1 MKYLTSITL
10 LVALA
15 CGGNGKRDKGEVG
28 GSHASSQTMEGM
40 EGMEG
45 MAMSGGPIRITS
57 GQAALAGV
65 TFAVAREAPLTRTVR
80 AVAIATPDERALG
93 IVNARVSGWVEK
105 LHVEETGSFVRERQP
120 LLEIYAPELVTAQEE
135 LLMAKHLA
143 GIGGGDTLLAAAR
156 RRLVLWGISEEEIA
170 AIEQSGEP
178 RRRLTIHSPYRGHIL
193 EKHVI
198 EGQMIKAGDP
208 LFKIADLST
217 IWIEPAIFEADI
229 PSVQLGQRAEVVFD
243 ALPGHLF
250 VGRVTFIYPELD
262 MKTRTLKV
270 RIEVPNR
277 ELLIKPAMYGTVR
290 IVTDGPRGVVVPL
303 TAVLPTGTRDL
314 AFVVRRGEVVP
325 TEVVVGW
332 RGDSTI
338 LVADGLAAEDTVVA
352 SATFLFDSES
362 QLAAAMAGIMLNMG
376 MGLDMGGMPMPEMPR
391 GETEMQGTPTE
402 MKGMPKDPGK
412 GRRP

>member
-10 LVALA
+10 LIAVA
-15 CGGNGKRDKGEVG
+15 CGGAGKREKGEG
-28 GSHASSQTMEGM
+28 AGSHASSQTMEGM
-40 EGMEG
+40 
-45 MAMSGGPIRITS
+45 AMGPGPIRITA

-65 TFAVAREAPLTRTVR
+65 TFAVAGVAPLTRTIR
-80 AVAIATPDERALG
+80 AVAIVTPDERSLG

-105 LHVEETGSFVRERQP
+105 LHVEETGSFVRESQP
-120 LLEIYAPELVTAQEE
+120 LLEIYAPELVSAQEE
-135 LLMAKHLA
+135 LLLARHLA

-156 RRLVLWGISEEEIA
+156 RRLMLWGISEDEIS
-170 AIEQSGEP
+170 AIEQSGEA
-178 RRRLTIHSPYRGHIL
+178 RRRLTIRSPYRGHIL

-217 IWIEPAIFEADI
+217 IWVEPAIFEADI
-229 PSVQLGQRAEVVFD
+229 SSVQLGQRAEVVFD
-243 ALPGHLF
+243 ALPGHRF

-270 RIEVPNR
+270 RVEVPNR
-277 ELLIKPAMYGTVR
+277 GLLIKPGMYGTVR
-290 IVTDGPRGVVVPL
+290 IVTHGPRGVVVPL

-325 TEVVVGW
+325 TDVVVGW
-332 RGDSTI
+332 RGDSTV
-338 LVADGLAAEDTVVA
+338 LVADGLAAGDTLVA

-362 QLAAAMAGIMLNMG
+362 QLGAAMAGIMLNMG
-376 MGLDMGGMPMPEMPR
+376 MGLDMGGMPMPEMPM
-391 GETEMQGTPTE
+391 GETQMQGPP
-402 MKGMPKDPGK
+402 MQMQDMPKDLGK
-412 GRRP
+412 GRQP

>member
-1 MKYLTSITL
+1 MKYVTSIML
-10 LVALA
+10 LVAVA
-15 CGGNGKRDKGEVG
+15 CGGNGKREQGEGG
-28 GSHASSQTMEGM
+28 GSHAPSHTM

-45 MAMSGGPIRITS
+45 MAMADAPIRVTAA
-57 GQAALAGV
+57 QAALAGV
-65 TFAVAREAPLTRTVR
+65 TFAVAREEPPIRTVR

-93 IVNARVSGWVEK
+93 IVNARVTGWIEK
-105 LHVEETGSFVRERQP
+105 LHVEETGSFVREGQP
-120 LLEIYAPELVTAQEE
+120 LFEIYAPELVTAQEE
-135 LLMAKHLA
+135 LLLARHLA
-143 GIGGGDTLLAAAR
+143 GIGGGDTLRAAAR
-156 RRLVLWGISEEEIA
+156 RRLMLWGISEEEIS

-178 RRRLTIHSPYRGHIL
+178 RRRLTIRSPYRGHIL
-193 EKHVI
+193 EKHVL

-229 PSVQLGQRAEVVFD
+229 SSVQLGQRAEVVFD
-243 ALPGHLF
+243 ALPGHLL

-277 ELLIKPAMYGTVR
+277 ELLIKPGMYGTVR
-290 IVTDGPRGVVVPL
+290 IVTHGPRGVVVPL
-303 TAVLPTGTRDL
+303 TAVLPTGARDL
-314 AFVVRRGEVVP
+314 AFVVRRGEVFP

-338 LVADGLAAEDTVVA
+338 LVADGLAAGDTVVA

-376 MGLDMGGMPMPEMPR
+376 MGLDMGGMPMPEMSP
-391 GETEMQGTPTE
+391 GQTEMQGSPMQ
-402 MKGMPKDPGK
+402 MKDMPKDRGK